1 VTKISSSRLLE
12 LYQRLFD
19 HFGPQH
25 WWPAETPLEVVL
37 GAILTQNTNWSNV
50 EKALANL
57 QRAEALSIA
66 RLAAL
71 PDEVLQEL
79 IRPSGFFRQKAARIK
94 RFVRHLEDCYQGVL
108 ARLLSQ
114 DVNRARNELLE
125 LNGIGPETADAILLY
140 AGDRPSF
147 VIDAYTVRLLQR
159 LGLLDNNPG
168 YEALRSTVMQA
179 LPVDVGLYNE
189 FHALIVHTC
198 KRYCRKRSP
207 ICRECP
213 LLPDCPTGQKH
224 VGAAQ

>member
-1 VTKISSSRLLE
+1 MTRFSSSRLFE
-12 LYQRLFD
+12 LYQQLFD

-25 WWPAETPLEVVL
+25 WWPAETSLEVVL
-37 GAILTQNTNWSNV
+37 GAILTQSTNWSNV

-57 QRAEALSIA
+57 QRAEALTIA

-71 PDEVLQEL
+71 PDEELQEL

-94 RFVRHLEDCYQGVL
+94 QFVRHLEHHHQSDL

-114 DVNRARNELLE
+114 DLNRARNELLK

-159 LGLLDNNPG
+159 LGLLGSDPG
-168 YEALRSTVMQA
+168 YEALRLAFMQV
-179 LPVDVGLYNE
+179 LPVDAGLFNE
-189 FHALIVHTC
+189 FHALIVRTC
-198 KRYCRKRSP
+198 KLYCRKRDP

-213 LLPDCPTGQKH
+213 LLPNCPTGQKRI
-224 VGAAQ
+224 GTA

>member
-1 VTKISSSRLLE
+1 VTRFSSSRLLE
-12 LYQRLFD
+12 LYQQLFD

-57 QRAEALSIA
+57 QQAEALSIV

-71 PDEVLQEL
+71 PDEELQEL

-94 RFVRHLEDCYQGVL
+94 RFVRYLEDHHQGGL
-108 ARLLSQ
+108 ERLLSQ
-114 DVNRARNELLE
+114 DMNRARNELLK

-140 AGDRPSF
+140 AGGRPSF

-159 LGLLDNNPG
+159 LGLLENNPG
-168 YEALRSTVMQA
+168 YETLRLAVMQA
-179 LPVDVGLYNE
+179 LPVDAGLFNE
-189 FHALIVHTC
+189 FHALIVRTC
-198 KRYCRKRSP
+198 KLYCRKRDP
-207 ICRECP
+207 ICRDCP
-213 LLPDCPTGQKH
+213 LLPGCPTGQNTI
-224 VGAAQ
+224 GAA